1 MLAAL
6 GRISRRRRRLG
17 GDFDEP
23 ESSDRARRL
32 TARWNEVW
40 PGSEPAGHL
49 LRYAYAERW
58 VRFHSLPDGKRYAET
73 TAESDAIL
81 DRHLTVLRELLASE
95 ESSALVLIAQEWDR
109 ADLAGGWTRTAPVAW
124 WPWRTHTEPD
134 EDGLPSLTT
143 YFWAADA
150 RTPTDLAPLLRLVA
164 DDRAHL
170 LVAPPSLEWIY
181 APYDGGAD
189 IVLADRSRRDG
200 LAAAHPDWLSP
211 RPDGL

>member
-1 MLAAL
+1 MRAAI
-6 GRISRRRRRLG
+6 GRMWRRRRGLG
-17 GDFDEP
+17 GEFDEP
-23 ESSDRARRL
+23 ESSDRARL
-32 TARWNEVW
+32 LSARWNEIW

-49 LRYAYAERW
+49 LRSAYPERW

-73 TAESDAIL
+73 AAESDVIL
-81 DRHLTVLRELLASE
+81 ERHLAVLRDLLPE
-95 ESSALVLIAQEWDR
+95 NESPRLLLIAQEWDR
-109 ADLAGGWTRTAPVAW
+109 ADLAGGWTRTTAVAW

-134 EDGLPSLTT
+134 GDDFPSPTT
-143 YFWAADA
+143 YFWAADVG
-150 RTPTDLAPLLRLVA
+150 TPTDLAPLLRLVA

-189 IVLADRSRRDG
+189 ILFTDLSRRG
-200 LAAAHPDWLSP
+200 TLAAAHSDWLSP